1 MCSKRMGNK
10 LLQDGRLVFSLT
22 VLVIWF
28 LQLLFLALL
37 LYSIKSYFHQA
48 IKDDLGQSLEL
59 FLARNPLLF
68 LGTDVYS
75 SGFNESALGDLT
87 FARVIKNDEHLLFSV
102 SSDNTLDF
110 KNIALLDPLITGF
123 WIRLDQQKEQ
133 QTELVW
139 NVLSVSPAAD
149 VIIQVGR
156 VDGNLFQIY
165 TRLMHLFFL
174 AAIPALA
181 IAALLSFMSYK
192 SSLRPLKKLSKQLSQ
207 IESGQ
212 TELLQAFSGE
222 TKSYDDICR
231 RLNTLLR
238 QNRQLI
244 KEMQQ
249 SLDNVAHD
257 LRTPMTRLRSVAE
270 YGLQADKDS
279 NRLKDALSDC
289 LEEAERVLAMLRI
302 MMNVAE
308 AESGMMKLEYGAIN
322 LSEQLA
328 EIVQLYEYAA
338 EEEGVTLK
346 STVPDDIHLH
356 ADQTRMMQVWANL
369 LDNAIKYNRRG
380 GVVAID
386 VRALGGIVQVSFQDT
401 GIGISE
407 QEIVRI
413 WERLYRGDR
422 SRTRQGLGLG
432 LNYVKAVIEAHG
444 GTIGVQSD
452 LNQGSTF
459 IVEVKQS

>member
-1 MCSKRMGNK
+1 
-10 LLQDGRLVFSLT
+10 
-22 VLVIWF
+22 
-28 LQLLFLALL
+28 
-37 LYSIKSYFHQA
+37 
-48 IKDDLGQSLEL
+48 
-59 FLARNPLLF
+59 
-68 LGTDVYS
+68 
-75 SGFNESALGDLT
+75 
-87 FARVIKNDEHLLFSV
+87 
-102 SSDNTLDF
+102 
-110 KNIALLDPLITGF
+110 LDPLTTGF
-123 WIRLDQQKEQ
+123 WIRLDQQQEQ
-133 QTELVW
+133 QTALVW

-156 VDGNLFQIY
+156 QDGNLFQIY

-181 IAALLSFMSYK
+181 IAVLLSFMSYR
-192 SSLRPLKKLSKQLSQ
+192 SSLRPLKKLSKELSQ

-212 TELLQAFSGE
+212 TEQLRVFSNQ
-222 TKSYDDICR
+222 TRSYEDICR
-231 RLNTLLR
+231 RLNTILR
-238 QNRQLI
+238 QNKQLI

-279 NRLKDALSDC
+279 TKLKDALSDC

-302 MMNVAE
+302 MMSVAE
-308 AESGMMKLEYGAIN
+308 AESGMMKLEYSDID
-322 LSEQLA
+322 LTEQLV
-328 EIVQLYEYAA
+328 EVVQLYEYTA

-380 GVVAID
+380 GTVAID
-386 VRALGGIVQVSFQDT
+386 VQAVDGIVQVSFQDS

-407 QEIVRI
+407 QELVRI

-459 IVEVKQS
+459 IVEIKQS